1 MRRVFD
7 HLTEALTIGGVKAT
21 LDRVIDKA
29 KKLADRV
36 DKTAMA
42 GKFRKELEDA
52 SDELETIAASI
63 REDTGEPSGDVL
75 SEKAQPKLNKYDPGS
90 LLGWTVHLLDKYGL
104 DDAAEE
110 VRNVSK
116 TVSKAWMH
124 REK

>member
-1 MRRVFD
+1 MRRVFENLELD
-7 HLTEALTIGGVKAT
+7 EALTAQGISAT
-21 LDRVIDKA
+21 FERAIEKA
-29 KKLADRV
+29 KELAPRV
-36 DKTAMA
+36 AKTVMA
-42 GKFRKELEDA
+42 PKFKKALERIA
-52 SDELETIAASI
+52 DEIDDIAREI
-63 REDTGEPSGDVL
+63 REDVL